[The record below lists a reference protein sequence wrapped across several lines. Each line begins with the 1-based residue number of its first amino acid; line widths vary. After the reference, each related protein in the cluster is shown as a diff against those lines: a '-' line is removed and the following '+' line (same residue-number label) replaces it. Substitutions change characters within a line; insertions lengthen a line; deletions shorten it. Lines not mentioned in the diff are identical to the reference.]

1 MTEVPGITQADLENW
16 FKMQEQLTQLK
27 AAESL
32 LRKRIFQHYFTNPT
46 EGVNNYPLADGFVL
60 KGGHVI
66 NRKVLEPDLEALKEA
81 IKAEGS
87 NLPKLPIAKL
97 VKWKPELV
105 KSEYNKLSDDEKK
118 VFDRALEIKPGSPT
132 LDIVKPKRGS

>member
-46 EGVNNYPLADGFVL
+46 EGVNSHPIGDGFVL

-66 NRKVLEPDLEALKEA
+66 NRKVIEADLEALQA
-81 IKAEGS
+81 SIKAEGS
-87 NLPKLPIAKL
+87 NLPKLPINKL

-118 VFDRALEIKPGSPT
+118 VFERALEIKPGSPT
-132 LDIVKPKRGS
+132 LEIVKPKRGA